1 MNVLKRVI
9 LTGLIPALVIS
20 QLYVQAEDSDES
32 VVELKQYIV
41 SAGPLVDDLKD
52 IALPATVLD
61 KSNLKR
67 SAQSTLGETL
77 SNQPGINSSYF
88 GPGASRPIIRGFDGE
103 RVRVLTSD
111 IDSFDVSNT
120 SPDHAVGIEP
130 LLTERVEIVR
140 GAATLLY
147 GNSAIGGIVNVIG
160 KDIPREKPEAPLSG
174 NGEFRFGTAADE
186 VSGVVS
192 IEGAAGNFA
201 WHVGGAIRESEDV
214 EIPGFA
220 ESARFRALEE
230 AEREVEDEV
239 SGVLENSAVETE
251 SGTAGFA
258 WFWDKGTFGA
268 SVSTYNSLYG
278 VPRSHGHEEEG
289 EEELVSIDLEQYR
302 FDLRAEIREPV
313 LFLESTEF
321 RLGVV
326 DYMHTELEGDA
337 VGTQFDRDGVE
348 ARILAVHQ
356 PMVGFNGVLGFNFK
370 HDDFA
375 AIGDEAFIPSN
386 ETLNWALFIVER
398 AEFDWGSW
406 EFGFRYEN
414 QEIDPGETVFR
425 KGDES
430 TLNVS
435 TGLVYNPADEW
446 AAASSITFSQRAPS
460 ATELLAFGPH
470 VATQSFEIGNM
481 TLNLE
486 EAFGLDL
493 SLRKM
498 TGFITG
504 SVNFYYNAFDNF
516 IYLNEL
522 ELEEA
527 ETRFGELEAEGFG
540 IFEYTESEAT
550 FYGLEAEATLHFIDT
565 ESKRLHLIM
574 TSDFV
579 RATNESIDTPL
590 PRIPPWRFGTRLEQE
605 TPTWT
610 AGIAVSHHG
619 EQDRVAPGEFLTDS
633 YTFLNADFA
642 YRLQFISVEWEVFVI
657 GKNLTDAEGRVHSSV
672 LKDVAPLPGWNITTG
687 IRLSF

>member
-1 MNVLKRVI
+1 M
-9 LTGLIPALVIS
+9 
-20 QLYVQAEDSDES
+20 
-32 VVELKQYIV
+32 
-41 SAGPLVDDLKD
+41 
-52 IALPATVLD
+52 
-61 KSNLKR
+61 
-67 SAQSTLGETL
+67 
-77 SNQPGINSSYF
+77 
-88 GPGASRPIIRGFDGE
+88 
-103 RVRVLTSD
+103 
-111 IDSFDVSNT
+111 
-120 SPDHAVGIEP
+120 
-130 LLTERVEIVR
+130 
-140 GAATLLY
+140 
-147 GNSAIGGIVNVIG
+147 
-160 KDIPREKPEAPLSG
+160 
-174 NGEFRFGTAADE
+174 
-186 VSGVVS
+186 
-192 IEGAAGNFA
+192 
-201 WHVGGAIRESEDV
+201 
-214 EIPGFA
+214 EIPGIA
-220 ESARFRALEE
+220 ESARFRAVEE
-230 AEREVEDEV
+230 DEREVEDEV

-278 VPRSHGHEEEG
+278 VPGSHGHEEEG
-289 EEELVSIDLEQYR
+289 EEELVSIDLEQFR

-375 AIGDEAFIPSN
+375 AFGDEAFIPSN

-446 AAASSITFSQRAPS
+446 AVASSITSSKRARAPP
-460 ATELLAFGPH
+460 ELLAFGSH
-470 VATQSFEIGNM
+470 IATQSFEIGNT

-504 SVNFYYNAFDNF
+504 SVNF
-516 IYLNEL
+516 LL
-522 ELEEA
+522 H
-527 ETRFGELEAEGFG
+527 RFRQ
-540 IFEYTESEAT
+540 
-550 FYGLEAEATLHFIDT
+550 LHL
-565 ESKRLHLIM
+565 SKR
-574 TSDFV
+574 
-579 RATNESIDTPL
+579 
-590 PRIPPWRFGTRLEQE
+590 TR
-605 TPTWT
+605 T
-610 AGIAVSHHG
+610 
-619 EQDRVAPGEFLTDS
+619 
-633 YTFLNADFA
+633 
-642 YRLQFISVEWEVFVI
+642 
-657 GKNLTDAEGRVHSSV
+657 
-672 LKDVAPLPGWNITTG
+672 
-687 IRLSF
+687 